1 MKTLSAFWPEWYF
14 LVLIGMA
21 LIPWPGWSAW
31 SMLLLSLA
39 VVFLLQIRFRNTLTG
54 GLLVFGLAF
63 CLLLLDTQILNA
75 LIAKQTGDV
84 APLHLCIFAILINL
98 LTIVALRKMA
108 IRYRVVNW

>member
-1 MKTLSAFWPEWYF
+1 MKTLFTFWPEWYF
-14 LVLIGMA
+14 LTLIGMT

-39 VVFLLQIRFRNTLTG
+39 AVFLLQTRFRNTLTG

-63 CLLLLDTQILNA
+63 CLLLLDTQIMNA
-75 LIAKQTGDV
+75 LVSKQTWDV
-84 APLHLCIFAILINL
+84 APLYLGIFAILINL
-98 LTIVALRKMA
+98 LTIAALRKMA